1 MTLHLNF
8 DPLPKQCKIFGNT
21 IDIVRKTVVLD
32 DDGLA
37 VNGTYEA
44 EKDRIEISTE
54 QSLDK
59 QWQTLLHELYHA
71 VLHYC
76 GKTDLDED
84 EAHIEMTSQVV
95 FQIIKT
101 LN

>member
-1 MTLHLNF
+1 MTLHLNL
-8 DPLPKQCKIFGNT
+8 DPFPKQCKIFGNT
-21 IDIVRKTVVLD
+21 IDIVRKTIVLD
-32 DDGLA
+32 DEGLV

-44 EKDRIEISTE
+44 EKDRIEINSK

-76 GKTDLDED
+76 GKVELDKD
-84 EAHIEMTSQVV
+84 EAHVEMTSQIV